1 MTMGGYME
9 SISTEQKLELVKQI
23 RSKYNEN
30 LSDLNHRERIL
41 YGRTSSYGQG
51 DIGGYSSVDRS
62 WYYDDYGEGEDVQS
76 FSFGKV
82 RFLIAVILVTGVI
95 TLDLSGKSLMG
106 VPMNQVFAVIAQDY
120 EDEIAAWV
128 TDVTSEDTME
138 NDVSDV
144 NNTNETMTVQE
155 SKKE

>member
-1 MTMGGYME
+1 MFYQERGHGHME

-30 LSDLNHRERIL
+30 LSDLSQRERIL

-51 DIGGYSSVDRS
+51 DVGGYSVDRS
-62 WYYDDYGEGEDVQS
+62 WYYDDYREGEDVQS

-82 RFLIAVILVTGVI
+82 RFLIAVILVAGVV

-106 VPMNQVFAVIAQDY
+106 IPMNRVFAVIAQDY

-128 TDVTSEDTME
+128 TDVT
-138 NDVSDV
+138 
-144 NNTNETMTVQE
+144 NEE
-155 SKKE
+155 KE